1 MADIRAFQ
9 PDLVLT
15 IDSKGFTFRVLKQL
29 QADPL
34 LGESVKRM
42 HYVAPSVW
50 AYKHRKNS
58 DFTQLSRLV
67 HMMFTILPFENDIFL
82 SAQPEEAR
90 DWCRYVGHPA
100 VEDFLET
107 CGLFDQ
113 QTTRNAL
120 PLGGIPRDFG
130 SSTQEALLDV
140 SKYDSV
146 QLQRQTDAMC
156 TLLQDQKRGAK
167 RITCRDKW
175 GISQNAFLICALV
188 GRYATRRLTENA
200 IEFTDHAAA

>member
-15 IDSKGFTFRVLKQL
+15 IDSKGFTFRVLTEL

-50 AYKHRKNS
+50 AYKHRKHS

-67 HMMFTILPFENDIFL
+67 HTMFTILPFENDIFL
-82 SAQPEEAR
+82 SKQAEDAEEPPRA
-90 DWCRYVGHPA
+90 WCRYVGHPA
-100 VEDFLET
+100 VEDFLDT
-107 CGLFDQ
+107 YGLFDQ
-113 QTTRNAL
+113 QQTTRAL
-120 PLGGIPRDFG
+120 PSGDIPRDLDTF
-130 SSTQEALLDV
+130 TQEALLDV
-140 SKYDSV
+140 SKYDTV
-146 QLQRQTDAMC
+146 QLRRQTEAMY
-156 TLLQDQKRGAK
+156 TLLQKSGAE
-167 RITCRDKW
+167 RAACRDKW

-188 GRYATRRLTENA
+188 GRYASLRSQRTQ
-200 IEFTDHAAA
+200 